1 MQKTTKK
8 RWLMFAVFCFAALIV
23 VGLILWKANAPQGTA
38 GAKSYTFTVVD
49 AEGGETVH
57 KLSTDEEFLGA
68 ALQNEGLI
76 EGEEGE
82 FGLFVKTVGGITA
95 NEAEQEWWALY
106 VGDEMAQ
113 SGVDTTPVEDGGE
126 YSFRLT
132 VGW

>member
-8 RWLMFAVFCFAALIV
+8 RWIMFAAFCFGALIAIGIV
-23 VGLILWKANAPQGTA
+23 LWQANAPKGTA
-38 GAKSYTFTVVD
+38 GAKHYTFTVVD

-76 EGEEGE
+76 EGEESE
-82 FGLFVKTVGGITA
+82 YGLFVKTVGGITA
-95 NEAEQEWWALY
+95 NDANQEWWALY
-106 VGDEMAQ
+106 VGDEMAAN
-113 SGVDTTPVEDGGE
+113 GVDATPVEDGGE

-132 VGW
+132 AGW